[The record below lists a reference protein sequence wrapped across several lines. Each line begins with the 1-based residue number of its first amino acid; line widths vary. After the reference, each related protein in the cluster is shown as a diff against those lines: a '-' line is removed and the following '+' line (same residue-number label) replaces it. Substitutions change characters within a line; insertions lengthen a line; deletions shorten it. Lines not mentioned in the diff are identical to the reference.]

1 MSEATTSAVKQEIR
15 IRAMEEAQEMGVCV
29 DLQQRIWGYA
39 PLDTVPDQIFIVAK
53 KTGGQVMTAYEGDTP
68 VGFALAFAAMREGLT
83 YLHSHMVGVVE
94 GYQNRGVG
102 RLLKLAQREDALER
116 GIDLIEWT
124 FDPLQLK
131 NAHFNIERLGAIVRH
146 YIPNLYGRT
155 TSPLH
160 AGLPTDRLVAEW
172 WVRSQRVEDV
182 LAGKRCPA
190 DSDCRRIAIPAD
202 IRRICRDEP
211 LTAEKIQIS
220 VREQFVANIA
230 DGRAAVGFEFNKEQ
244 GTYLLERYED

>member
-1 MSEATTSAVKQEIR
+1 MSDATTSAVKQKIR
-15 IRAMEEAQEMGVCV
+15 IRTLEDSQEMGVCV
-29 DLQQRIWGYA
+29 ELQQRIWGYA

-53 KTGGQVMTAYEGDTP
+53 KTGGQVLTAYDGDAP
-68 VGFALAFAAMREGLT
+68 MGFALAFAAMREGLT

-94 GYQNRGVG
+94 EYQNRGVG

-116 GIDLIEWT
+116 GINLIEWT

-155 TSPLH
+155 SSPLH

-182 LAGKRCPA
+182 LAGKPRAAC
-190 DSDCRRIAIPAD
+190 SECERITIPSD
-202 IRRICRDEP
+202 IRRICREDP
-211 LTAEKIQIS
+211 LSAERIQTN
-220 VREQFVANIA
+220 VRKQFATNIA
-230 DGRAAVGFEFNKEQ
+230 DGRAAVGFEFDKVQ

>member
-1 MSEATTSAVKQEIR
+1 MSEATTSAVKQDIR
-15 IRAMEEAQEMGVCV
+15 IRAMEEAQEMSVCV
-29 DLQQRIWGYA
+29 ELQQRIWGYA
-39 PLDTVPDQIFIVAK
+39 PLDTVPDQIFIVAR
-53 KTGGQVMTAYEGDTP
+53 KTGGQVMTAYDGNTP

-83 YLHSHMVGVVE
+83 YLHSHMVGVIE
-94 GYQNRGVG
+94 EYQNRGVG

-116 GIDLIEWT
+116 GINLIEWT

-172 WVRSQRVEDV
+172 WVRSQRVKDV
-182 LAGKRCPA
+182 LAGKRGPA
-190 DSDCRRIAIPAD
+190 DSDCQQIAIPAD

-230 DGRAAVGFEFNKEQ
+230 EGRAAVGFEFNKEQ

>member
-1 MSEATTSAVKQEIR
+1 MSEATTSAVKQEIQ
-15 IRAMEEAQEMGVCV
+15 IRAMQEAQEMGVCV

-68 VGFALAFAAMREGLT
+68 VGFALAFAAMRDGLT

-116 GIDLIEWT
+116 GIKLIEWT

-182 LAGKRCPA
+182 LAGRPRSA
-190 DSDCRRIAIPAD
+190 GSDCQQIAIPAD

-211 LTAEKIQIS
+211 LVAEKIQTN
-220 VREQFVANIA
+220 VREQFLANIA
-230 DGRAAVGFEFNKEQ
+230 EGRAAVGFEFNKEQ